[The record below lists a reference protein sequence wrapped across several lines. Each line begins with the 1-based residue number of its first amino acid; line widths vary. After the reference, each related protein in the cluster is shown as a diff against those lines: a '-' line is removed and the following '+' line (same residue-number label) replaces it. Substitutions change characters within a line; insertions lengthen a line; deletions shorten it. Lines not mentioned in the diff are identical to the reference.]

1 MTTGSSRLFT
11 APIFL
16 GTAFLVF
23 GLAII
28 EKLLNAV
35 GWSLPFVSVFPRQ
48 LLGWAT
54 TLLTFE
60 IALMLRQMIELWLE
74 DRGSAPVA
82 RDPRLP
88 H

>member
-1 MTTGSSRLFT
+1 MTTTSSRLFT

-23 GLAII
+23 GLAIL
-28 EKLLNAV
+28 EKLLNLV
-35 GWSLPFVSVFPRQ
+35 GWSLPFASVFPRQ
-48 LLGWAT
+48 LLDWAT
-54 TLLTFE
+54 TLLMFE

-74 DRGSAPVA
+74 DRRSAPVV
-82 RDPRLP
+82 RDVRLP

>member
-23 GLAII
+23 GLAIV
-28 EKLLNAV
+28 EKLLNVV
-35 GWSLPFVSVFPRQ
+35 GWSLPFVGVFPNQ

-54 TLLTFE
+54 TLLMFE

-74 DRGSAPVA
+74 DRGSEPAV
-82 RDPRLP
+82 RDPQLP

>member
-1 MTTGSSRLFT
+1 MTTSSSRLFT

-23 GLAII
+23 GLAIV
-28 EKLLNAV
+28 EKLLSLV

-48 LLGWAT
+48 LLEWAG
-54 TLLTFE
+54 TLLMFE
-60 IALMLRQMIELWLE
+60 IALMLRQLIELWFE
-74 DRGSAPVA
+74 DRQRASVTS
-82 RDPRLP
+82 DPRHP

>member
-1 MTTGSSRLFT
+1 MTTQPTRLFT

-23 GLAII
+23 GLAIL
-28 EKLLNAV
+28 EKLLNIM
-35 GWSLPFVSVFPRQ
+35 GWSIPFASVFPRQ
-48 LLGWAT
+48 LLDWAT
-54 TLLTFE
+54 TLLMFE

-74 DRGSAPVA
+74 DRRRVPVVG
-82 RDPRLP
+82 DPRHP

>member
-1 MTTGSSRLFT
+1 MTPSNRSFT

-23 GLAII
+23 GIAIV
-28 EKLLNAV
+28 EKVLNLV

-48 LLGWAT
+48 LLDWAVA
-54 TLLTFE
+54 LLMFE
-60 IALMLRQMIELWLE
+60 IALTLRQMIEMRLE
-74 DRGSAPVA
+74 ERRGDESLGRA
-82 RDPRLP
+82 RHP

>member
-28 EKLLNAV
+28 EKLLNVV
-35 GWSLPFVSVFPRQ
+35 GWSLPFASVFPRQ
-48 LLGWAT
+48 LLDWAT
-54 TLLTFE
+54 TLLMFE

-74 DRGSAPVA
+74 ERGSTPVV